1 MAPAQLGKWL
11 VLFCDEINLP
21 DLDKYGKRKGDGGE
35 GGRERER
42 EGWRGEGGEGGME
55 RGRGRRDETRERQKR
70 REGGREER
78 EGEGEGRKEGRGRE
92 AEKIEERRMRR
103 QLILNFFP
111 VARYPEGYIIY
122 YVRLLSM
129 EGSTGRQITRG

>member
-1 MAPAQLGKWL
+1 M
-11 VLFCDEINLP
+11 
-21 DLDKYGKRKGDGGE
+21 
-35 GGRERER
+35 
-42 EGWRGEGGEGGME
+42 
-55 RGRGRRDETRERQKR
+55 RDETRERQKR
-70 REGGREER
+70 REGGRGER
-78 EGEGEGRKEGRGRE
+78 EGEGEGMKEGRGRE

>member
-1 MAPAQLGKWL
+1 M

-42 EGWRGEGGEGGME
+42 EGLRGEGGEGGME

-78 EGEGEGRKEGRGRE
+78 EGEGEEGRKEGGERQKKLR
-92 AEKIEERRMRR
+92 KEE
-103 QLILNFFP
+103 
-111 VARYPEGYIIY
+111 
-122 YVRLLSM
+122 
-129 EGSTGRQITRG
+129 